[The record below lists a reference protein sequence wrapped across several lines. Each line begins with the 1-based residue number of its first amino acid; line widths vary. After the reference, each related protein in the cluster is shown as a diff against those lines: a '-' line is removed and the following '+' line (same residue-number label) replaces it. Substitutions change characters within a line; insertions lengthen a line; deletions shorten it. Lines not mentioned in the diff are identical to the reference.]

1 MLTHLHRNAE
11 ASSFG
16 PGLFLL
22 LVLVLWSG
30 VHPEFSNSPTFSFYE
45 VWGHRSSFAGFPNV
59 TAFWHFYLQ
68 YATRKDVFLH
78 WRLHG
83 FDPGR
88 IRTQDQ
94 TWAPPQGCPDGK
106 PLLFV
111 PQKPHKYTIPDTPFL
126 VKCVCFFYFRQ
137 SWHWSQHLSSS
148 VCHGIQQHCISACSC
163 IHLVSCFF
171 LLYIKA
177 KFWYMSKCSQLQIK
191 LHKILQYFN

>member
-22 LVLVLWSG
+22 FVLVLWSG

-45 VWGHRSSFAGFPNV
+45 VRGHRWSFSGFANI
-59 TAFWHFYLQ
+59 TAFWHFSFQ

-106 PLLFV
+106 PLLLV

-126 VKCVCFFYFRQ
+126 VECVFFILGNLGIDPSVCPHRSVMEYNNTVYRPALVFIWWVFFFYY
-137 SWHWSQHLSSS
+137 
-148 VCHGIQQHCISACSC
+148 ISKQNFDA
-163 IHLVSCFF
+163 
-171 LLYIKA
+171 
-177 KFWYMSKCSQLQIK
+177 
-191 LHKILQYFN
+191 